1 MEESLKCE
9 CGNEHFWYF
18 WGYVRCPHCFNEY
31 KQTKEDKSFSDMDMT
46 VVRIQTE
53 YWLRRFNNETHS
65 YDKNWEKVTSPL
77 NIVE

>member
-1 MEESLKCE
+1 MDESLKCE

-31 KQTKEDKSFSDMDMT
+31 KQTIMEIDLDDGILERKEN
-46 VVRIQTE
+46 
-53 YWLRRFNNETHS
+53 WLRRFNNETRS

-77 NIVE
+77 RIVE

>member
-31 KQTKEDKSFSDMDMT
+31 KQTTKEIEYVNEYSESDGNT
-46 VVRIQTE
+46 SIITE
-53 YWLRRFNNETHS
+53 NWLRRFNNETKS
-65 YDKNWEKVTSPL
+65 YDKNWEKVTS
-77 NIVE
+77 